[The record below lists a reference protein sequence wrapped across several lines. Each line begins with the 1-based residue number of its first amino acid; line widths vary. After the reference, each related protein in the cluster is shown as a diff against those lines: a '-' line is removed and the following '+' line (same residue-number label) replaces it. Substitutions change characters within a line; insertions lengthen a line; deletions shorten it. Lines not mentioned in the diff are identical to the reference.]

1 MRKCPKC
8 GCIIDNNNA
17 KFCKKCGAKLENANI
32 VQDSESLN
40 TNVDSSSF
48 DVGNR
53 LETESNNG
61 IILGVNTNEENI
73 KSHQENDSEET
84 MIKGTTI
91 SFMGAI
97 KKCFCN
103 FVNFSGRANRK
114 EFWYFYLFNIIIYLV
129 VYFLLLAVSNEALI
143 LTFASIAIVYG
154 LGTILPNIA
163 VAVRRLHDIG
173 KSGWWYLLFLIPYI
187 GSIILIVFFC
197 MKSNPNENKYGKPC

>member
-1 MRKCPKC
+1 MRKCPNC
-8 GCIIDNNNA
+8 GCIIDNDNA
-17 KFCKKCGAKLENANI
+17 KYCKKCGAKLENANI

-40 TNVDSSSF
+40 TNVDSSSI

-61 IILGVNTNEENI
+61 IILGVNTNEENN
-73 KSHQENDSEET
+73 KSHQENDNEET

-91 SFMGAI
+91 SFMGVI

-103 FVNFSGRANRK
+103 YVNFSGRANRK
-114 EFWYFYLFNIIIYLV
+114 EFWYFYLFNLIIYLV
-129 VYFLLLAVSNEALI
+129 VYFLLFAVSNEALI

-197 MKSNPNENKYGKPC
+197 MKSDQNENKYGKPC